1 MCTVKSVIDNGRD
14 FSSLSI
20 MEEEENELS
29 LKASGGSIALLNFR
43 FLAFRTMRE

>member
-20 MEEEENELS
+20 MEEEENEKENGRLGQ
-29 LKASGGSIALLNFR
+29 LY
-43 FLAFRTMRE
+43 